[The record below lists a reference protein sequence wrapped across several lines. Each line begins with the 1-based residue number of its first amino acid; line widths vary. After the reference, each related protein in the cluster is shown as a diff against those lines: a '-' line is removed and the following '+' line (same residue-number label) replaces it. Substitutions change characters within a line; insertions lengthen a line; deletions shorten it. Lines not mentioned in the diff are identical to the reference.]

1 MKKLLISTAAV
12 GMLFAQPTLEQ
23 LQKQIQLL
31 QEQLQELKAAQQK
44 TSNSSLKK
52 EIDELKASQEETAS
66 NLQKVKQAHYDDHIN
81 WHFDLRSTL
90 DQLNY
95 KTKSGKS
102 YANSVLTNRVQLF
115 GMANATDN
123 LKANVALQAT
133 NVFGM
138 NGNSGTS
145 LTYQNSNWT
154 GAESPD
160 DTTVRVKEA
169 YFMYFF
175 DDGKYMFS
183 AGRRPTIDPYPAN
196 LIVNDTAL
204 SNPIAHTVNMEFDGF
219 SFTINNSALPEFF
232 SDYGTNIKFCAGRG
246 YSANQGQ
253 YSANGAPYS
262 RNDKLNTNFG
272 GFLLTPYTD
281 GQYTVE
287 WQNFYASNVMGYTKA
302 GDTTSMDNLGDALVS
317 NLIFK
322 ANGIGGDDASDFML
336 DTQAFISLAYSKTMP
351 DAGKKMLGSSS
362 NKNGYSIWIGASM
375 DGFGDSDT
383 WGINYV
389 HGSKY
394 FRPFTYA
401 EDTLAGSIAAVRG
414 DAFDIYYNKQI
425 VEHLSAQ
432 LRGTYFNY
440 KYAGSNAF
448 FGENGNPDAS
458 DFVKHASDIR
468 AYIRYQY

>member
-1 MKKLLISTAAV
+1 MKKLLLSAAAV
-12 GMLFAQPTLEQ
+12 GMLFAQPTLDQ
-23 LQKQIQLL
+23 LQKQIQAL
-31 QEQLQELKAAQQK
+31 QSQLQELKANQQK
-44 TSNSSLKK
+44 TSNASLKK
-52 EIDELKASQEETAS
+52 ELDDLKTQQNDTAD

-81 WHFDLRSTL
+81 WHFDLRSSL

-102 YANSVLTNRVQLF
+102 YANNVLTNRVQLF
-115 GMANATDN
+115 GMANATEN

-138 NGNSGTS
+138 NGNNNTG
-145 LTYQNSNWT
+145 YQNGNWS
-154 GAESPD
+154 ASESAD

-183 AGRRPTIDPYPAN
+183 AGRRPTLDPYPAN
-196 LIVNDTAL
+196 LIVKDTPL

-219 SFTINNSALPEFF
+219 SFTINNSALPDFF
-232 SDYGTNIKFCAGRG
+232 SDYGTSLKFCAGRG

-253 YSANGAPYS
+253 YAANGAPYS
-262 RNDKLNTNFG
+262 RNDKLNSNLG

-281 GQYTVE
+281 GQYTLE
-287 WQNFYASNVMGYTKA
+287 WQNFYASHVMGYNENNK
-302 GDTTSMDNLGDALVS
+302 MDNLGDAIIS
-317 NLIFK
+317 NVIFK

-336 DTQAFISLAYSKTMP
+336 DTQAFLSLAYSKTMP
-351 DAGKKMLGSSS
+351 DAGKKMLGQSGD
-362 NKNGYSIWIGASM
+362 KNGYSVWVGASM
-375 DGFGDSDT
+375 DGIGDSDT
-383 WGINYV
+383 WGVNYV

-401 EDTLAGSIAAVRG
+401 EDTMAGSIAAVRG
-414 DAFDIYYNKQI
+414 DAFDLYYNRQI

-468 AYIRYQY
+468 AYIRYQYW

>member
-1 MKKLLISTAAV
+1 MKKLLLSTAAV
-12 GMLFAQPTLEQ
+12 GMLFAQQPTLEQ
-23 LQKQIQLL
+23 LQKQIQAL
-31 QEQLQELKAAQQK
+31 QAQLQELKQAQQK
-44 TSNSSLKK
+44 QSNASLKK
-52 EIDELKASQEETAS
+52 ELDELKASQEDTNA

-81 WHFDLRSTL
+81 WHFDLRTSL

-102 YANSVLTNRVQLF
+102 YANNVLTNRAQLF
-115 GMANATDN
+115 GMVNASEN

-145 LTYQNSNWT
+145 LNYQNSNWT
-154 GAESPD
+154 ASESAD
-160 DTTVRVKEA
+160 DTTLRVKEA

-183 AGRRPTIDPYPAN
+183 AGRRPTVDPYPAS
-196 LIVNDTAL
+196 LIVKDTPL
-204 SNPIAHTVNMEFDGF
+204 SNPNAHTVNMEFDGF
-219 SFTINNSALPEFF
+219 SFTFNNSALPSVFE
-232 SDYGTNIKFCAGRG
+232 DYGTALKFCAGRG
-246 YSANQGQ
+246 FSSNQGQ
-253 YSANGAPYS
+253 FATNGVPYS
-262 RNDKLNTNFG
+262 KTALSNTDFG
-272 GFLLTPYTD
+272 GFLLTAYND
-281 GQYTVE
+281 GQYTVD
-287 WQNFYASNVMGYTKA
+287 WQNFYATNVKGYTTSTK
-302 GDTTSMDNLGDALVS
+302 SMDDLGDAIIS
-317 NLIFK
+317 NVILK
-322 ANGIGGDDASDFML
+322 ANGLGGDDASDFMM

-351 DAGKKMLGSSS
+351 DSGKKMLGQSSDKS
-362 NKNGYSIWIGASM
+362 GYSVWVGASM

-383 WGINYV
+383 WGVNYI

-401 EDTLAGSIAAVRG
+401 EDTMAGSMAAVRG
-414 DAFDIYYNKQI
+414 DAFDLYYNKQI

-432 LRGTYFNY
+432 VRGTYFNY

-448 FGENGNPDAS
+448 FGDMGNPDQP
-458 DFVKHASDIR
+458 DYVEHASDIR